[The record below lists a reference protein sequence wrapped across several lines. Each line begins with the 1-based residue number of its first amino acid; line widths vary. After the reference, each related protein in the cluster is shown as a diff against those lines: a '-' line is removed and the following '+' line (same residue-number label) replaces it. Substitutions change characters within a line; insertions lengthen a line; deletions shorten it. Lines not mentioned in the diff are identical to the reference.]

1 MLQIRIQN
9 QRFSYT
15 VKRKPIHSLRLHLTT
30 PHSFSVSCPIFTPNF
45 VINRFLRQNSAW
57 ILKHSP
63 KIIPRRRPSS
73 LKSLTI
79 LGQKYQLIIDRSL
92 KTKFRIHY
100 SEYKIYSSSTSQL
113 RLGLKNLAK
122 SLIANQLSDLQ
133 LQFPFSY
140 RRFTLRN
147 QKSRFGS
154 CSSLANLNFNWQII
168 FFPMPQF
175 RHLLF
180 HEIAHLKIKNHSKD
194 FYRLLSQ
201 YDPHFKSHN
210 LWLKKYGSKYLV
222 F

>member
-1 MLQIRIQN
+1 MLEIFIQN

-15 VKRKPIHSLRLHLTT
+15 VNRKPIHSLRLHLTT
-30 PHSFSVSCPIFTPNF
+30 SHSFSLSCPVFTPNF

-63 KIIPRRRPSS
+63 KIIPRPRPSS

-79 LGQKYQLIIDRSL
+79 LGDSYQLIFNQTLNFKIDH
-92 KTKFRIHY
+92 IEH
-100 SEYKIYSSSTSQL
+100 KIYSKNTSTL
-113 RLGLKNLAK
+113 KIGLKKTAH
-122 SLIANQLSDLQ
+122 SIISNQLSDFRE
-133 LQFPFSY
+133 QFPFSY
-140 RRFTLRN
+140 HRLTLRN

-154 CSSLANLNFNWQII
+154 CSSLGNLNFNWQII
-168 FFPMPQF
+168 FFPLPQF
-175 RHLLF
+175 RHILL

-201 YDPHFKSHN
+201 YDPDYLTHRR
-210 LWLKKYGSKYLV
+210 WLKKEGSKYLV